1 MTLSKLLIVA
11 SALCVRALMLS
22 AWVQELRV
30 TGPGQPDS
38 PEPSARASF
47 CIIII
52 SKPSPALRVV
62 IARNSE
68 IEIGC
73 N

>member
-11 SALCVRALMLS
+11 SALCVRALML
-22 AWVQELRV
+22 LRV